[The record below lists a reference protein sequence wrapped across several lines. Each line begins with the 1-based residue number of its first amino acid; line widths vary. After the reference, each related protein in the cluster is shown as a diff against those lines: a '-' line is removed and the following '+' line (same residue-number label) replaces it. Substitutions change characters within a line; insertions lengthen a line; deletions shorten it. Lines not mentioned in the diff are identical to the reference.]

1 MSLAHTELMHT
12 NTHKDSTWMTFVP
25 EYSNVA
31 CCLCN
36 GLIVVGVFGTVVVS
50 GLSSSLSSFCVDVC
64 F

>member
-1 MSLAHTELMHT
+1 M
-12 NTHKDSTWMTFVP
+12 P
-25 EYSNVA
+25 EYSTVA

-64 F
+64 LFLDGYIPAIT